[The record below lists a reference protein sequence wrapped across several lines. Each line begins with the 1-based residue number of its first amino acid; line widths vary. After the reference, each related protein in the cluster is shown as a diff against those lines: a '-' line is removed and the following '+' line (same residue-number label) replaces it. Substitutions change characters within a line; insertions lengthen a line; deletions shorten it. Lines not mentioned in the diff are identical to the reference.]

1 MRPLNK
7 ITLDT
12 IKGSSLELVSSI
24 NSQTPLVSKKKD
36 ETKMINTVYTL
47 KQYKLIS
54 LIKKYKSFTEVD
66 GKYRFGIMTPSED
79 TRYHAVW
86 AKNEQDA
93 FKKSYE
99 QWLEYQ
105 GGK

>member
-1 MRPLNK
+1 
-7 ITLDT
+7 
-12 IKGSSLELVSSI
+12 
-24 NSQTPLVSKKKD
+24 
-36 ETKMINTVYTL
+36 MINTVYTL
-47 KQYKLIS
+47 EQYKMIS
-54 LIKKYKSFTEVD
+54 LIKKYKSFPEVD